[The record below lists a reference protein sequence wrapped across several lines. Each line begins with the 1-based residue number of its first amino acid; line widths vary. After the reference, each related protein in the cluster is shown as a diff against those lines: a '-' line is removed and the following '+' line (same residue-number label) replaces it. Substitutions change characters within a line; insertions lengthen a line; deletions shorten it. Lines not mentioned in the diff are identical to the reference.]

1 MVVVGGVV
9 VVARVRGTKKS
20 QTTFKR
26 KERKETCRLS
36 VSSIFI
42 SVTFCLENSQL
53 FTVRSYKH
61 VFMGEAYF

>member
-20 QTTFKR
+20 QTTFKQ
-26 KERKETCRLS
+26 KEGKGTCRLS

-42 SVTFCLENSQL
+42 IVTVC
-53 FTVRSYKH
+53 
-61 VFMGEAYF
+61 